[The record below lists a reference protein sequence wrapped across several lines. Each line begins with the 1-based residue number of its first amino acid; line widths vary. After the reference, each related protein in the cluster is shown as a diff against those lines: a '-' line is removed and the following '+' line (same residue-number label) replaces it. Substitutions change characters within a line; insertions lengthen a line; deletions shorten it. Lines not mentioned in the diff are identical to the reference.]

1 MAGVVGAANLGVSQH
16 THYFPQCA
24 WKTHTYPQPTRY
36 SLPFLGPAR
45 GDWKQG
51 GNPCQNTRGHKDRPY
66 AVLGSWT
73 GAWGPRG
80 EDPRSQGCGASWYL
94 SCLPPGSPHPPPSA
108 TPSCAPGALPSQPP
122 PGSWLEPAA
131 AAAPLLL
138 MSGAGPAPSRR
149 YSGGM
154 MRRLQRP
161 PTIVASLTTEVPV
174 PLPSPCL
181 IRKLRLKEGNR
192 GGRKQ
197 LAAEGSRGPGSML
210 PSALCVFPFHPQQ
223 SLQSLLYRHAK
234 SPGLPGQGPV
244 VRLEARSPTPAPA
257 LFQWG
262 PILPGIK

>member
-1 MAGVVGAANLGVSQH
+1 MLSLGAGLRSGGPEERTLGVKGVGHQG
-16 THYFPQCA
+16 TFPA
-24 WKTHTYPQPTRY
+24 
-36 SLPFLGPAR
+36 SLQAPL
-45 GDWKQG
+45 
-51 GNPCQNTRGHKDRPY
+51 T
-66 AVLGSWT
+66 
-73 GAWGPRG
+73 
-80 EDPRSQGCGASWYL
+80 
-94 SCLPPGSPHPPPSA
+94 PSA
-108 TPSCAPGALPSQPP
+108 MPSCAPGALPSQPP

-149 YSGGM
+149 CSGGM

-181 IRKLRLKEGNR
+181 IRKLRLREGNR

-244 VRLEARSPTPAPA
+244 VRLEP
-257 LFQWG
+257 G
-262 PILPGIK
+262 PLLHLLHSSSGVPSYQGSSKVGT